1 MGQVGGVKAWKKQA
15 LWLQDQGGQWRD
27 LSIAGILT
35 RQLSDPEASAGDTG
49 IFSQK
54 KLNSR
59 HGVGQVGGVKAW
71 KKQALWLQEQRGQ
84 WRDCFSRF
92 EQRGRLDAPAF
103 RS

>member
-1 MGQVGGVKAWKKQA
+1 MIVF
-15 LWLQDQGGQWRD
+15 RD
-27 LSIAGILT
+27 LSNAGVWT
-35 RQLSDPEASAGDTG
+35 RQPFDPEASAEVTG

-54 KLNSR
+54 KLDSR

-92 EQRGRLDAPAF
+92 EQCGRLDAPAF